1 MFAALFLDERELK
14 FNLEFVALVYVF
26 FFFLLVYNFRI
37 VEYQCKNP
45 FDSVKTS

>member
-26 FFFLLVYNFRI
+26 FFLLVYNFRI
-37 VEYQCKNP
+37 VEYQFKNP